1 MGMNYYCVKKTPT
14 CREPI
19 HIGKSSFG
27 WLFLFNDNEYW
38 HTYPQVKKWLQ
49 ENVVAETG
57 EYVIIDEEDRIISY
71 NELIDKIDTK
81 QKDERNLSNPDNF
94 SNAKNIDGYRFAE
107 GYFS

>member
-1 MGMNYYCVKKTPT
+1 MGMNYYCVKKTPS

-38 HTYPQVKKWLQ
+38 HTYPQVKTWLQ
-49 ENVVAETG
+49 ENVVAEDG
-57 EYVIIDEEDRIISY
+57 EYVIIDEEDKIITY
-71 NELIDKIDTK
+71 EELINKIDEK
-81 QKDERNLSNPDNF
+81 QKDPRNLSNPDNF
-94 SNAKNIDGYRFAE
+94 SNAKNIDGYRFSS